1 MNPSPTE
8 ILAIAGLVDW
18 LPYGKA
24 MNVVALGTLLATFLV
39 LLVVGLLERR
49 RGRQEVNPEWLGPK
63 RARRTDY
70 LWEDRYGKDTD
81 Y

>member
-1 MNPSPTE
+1 MSPSPSD
-8 ILAIAGLVDW
+8 ILAIAGLIDW

-24 MNVVALGTLLATFLV
+24 LNAVALGALVATFLA
-39 LLVVGLLERR
+39 LVVAGLMERR
-49 RGRQEVNPEWLGPK
+49 RRRQAVDQEWLGPK
-63 RARRTDY
+63 HARRTDY